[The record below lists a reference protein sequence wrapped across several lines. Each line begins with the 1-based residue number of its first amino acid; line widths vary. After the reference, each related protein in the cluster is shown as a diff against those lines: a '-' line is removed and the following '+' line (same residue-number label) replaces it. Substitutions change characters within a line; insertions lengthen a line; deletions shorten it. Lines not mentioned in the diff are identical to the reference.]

1 MKYQTIIIEDE
12 PLALQ
17 RLARLLQPYSDFID
31 LTAQATNGEEA
42 VEMINALK
50 PDLIFLDIQLPEL
63 NGFEVLARLTHVP
76 LVIFSTAYD
85 EFALKA
91 FETNSIDYLLKPVEP
106 ERLQRALEKLRRL
119 TGHEQIQLQTQLQN
133 LLAEINKPKLQRL
146 QVRAGDRIRLLDY
159 NEILFFRAVD
169 KYVEVHTHNDTH
181 LLDQSLNQ
189 LEAEL
194 PAEQFVRIHRA
205 VLVNMKHVLE
215 IVRGLGGNYRVRMRD
230 KKATELPVSRA
241 SKSKLRLG
249 HTLMK
254 FDDQVR

>member
-1 MKYQTIIIEDE
+1 MKYQTLLVEDE

-17 RLARLLQPYSDFID
+17 RLQRLLHPYNDFID
-31 LTAQATNGEEA
+31 LIAHATNGEEA
-42 VEMINALK
+42 VEMINTLK

-63 NGFEVLARLTHVP
+63 NGFEVLERLAHVP

-91 FETNSIDYLLKPVEP
+91 FETNAIDYLLKPVEP

-119 TGHEQIQLQTQLQN
+119 TSNEQTLLQAQLQK
-133 LLAEINKPKLQRL
+133 LLAEMKKPAIQRL
-146 QVRAGDRIRLLDY
+146 HVRTGDRIRLLDY
-159 NEILFFRAVD
+159 NEIYFFRAVD
-169 KYVEVHTHNDTH
+169 KYVEVHTHNETF

-189 LEAEL
+189 LETEL

-205 VLVNMKHVLE
+205 ALVNMKHVLE

-230 KKATELPVSRA
+230 KKMTELSVSRA
-241 SKSKLRLG
+241 SKAKLRLA
-249 HTLMK
+249 
-254 FDDQVR
+254 

>member
-17 RLARLLQPYSDFID
+17 RLTRLLQPYSDFIEVI
-31 LTAQATNGEEA
+31 AQATNGEEA
-42 VEMINALK
+42 IEMINALK

-63 NGFEVLARLTHVP
+63 NGFEVLARLAHVP

-91 FETNSIDYLLKPVEP
+91 FETNTIDYLLKPVEP

-119 TGHEQIQLQTQLQN
+119 TGNEQIQLQAQLQN
-133 LLAEINKPKLQRL
+133 LLAEIKKPKLQRL
-146 QVRAGDRIRLLDY
+146 QVRTGDRIRLLDY

-169 KYVEVHTHNDTH
+169 KYVEVHTHHETH

-194 PAEQFVRIHRA
+194 SAEQFVRIHRA
-205 VLVNMKHVLE
+205 VLVNMNHVLE

-249 HTLMK
+249 HAL
-254 FDDQVR
+254 

>member
-1 MKYQTIIIEDE
+1 MANYKIIIVEDE

-17 RLARLLQPYSDFID
+17 RLERLLQPFNDFIEIV
-31 LTAQATNGEEA
+31 ARASNGEEA
-42 VEMINALK
+42 VEQINSLK

-63 NGFEVLARLTHVP
+63 NGFEVLERLTSLP
-76 LVIFSTAYD
+76 LIIFSTAYD

-91 FETNSIDYLLKPVEP
+91 FETNAIDYLLKPVEP

-119 TGHEQIQLQTQLQN
+119 TGNEQLQLQAQLQK
-133 LLAEINKPKLQRL
+133 LLEEIKKPKLQRL
-146 QVRAGDRIRLLDY
+146 QVRTGDRIRLLDY
-159 NEILFFRAVD
+159 SEICFFRAVD
-169 KYVEVHTHNDTH
+169 KYVEVHTLHESF

-205 VLVNMKHVLE
+205 ALVNMKHVHE
-215 IVRGLGGNYRVRMRD
+215 IVRGLGGNYRVRLRD

-241 SKSKLRLG
+241 SKGKLRLI
-249 HTLMK
+249 
-254 FDDQVR
+254 